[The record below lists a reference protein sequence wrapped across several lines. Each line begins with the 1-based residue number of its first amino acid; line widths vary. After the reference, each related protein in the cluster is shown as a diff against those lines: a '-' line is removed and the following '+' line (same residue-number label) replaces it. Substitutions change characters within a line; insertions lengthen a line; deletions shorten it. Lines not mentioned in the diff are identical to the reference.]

1 MTTVA
6 SSQDVPGGPWSPLVS
21 VIVPTHLPDPP
32 YLGETLASVVGQEWA
47 RWEVIVVDDGS
58 AAPTEALE
66 ELTSADPR
74 ISLVRAPKGGISRAR
89 NLGLEHARGEL
100 VAFLDSDDYWYPS
113 HLSCAVGALA
123 QHEEAVATYSAIA
136 VVVGTSKEPF
146 EVDYQTGPTNRH
158 TALSGGN
165 RPFIPSLVARRQVVE
180 AVGGFDP
187 QFDRAQD
194 QDLIFKVLEQGP
206 CLYIRTV
213 TAAYRHHDQNVSLD
227 IMRSSRPVT
236 GSWPPTGPSTG
247 GGGHRDR
254 GHHRRRPAPGPSL
267 RRRRGRLQ
275 SIGGDEVRRLQKS
288 GRPVLLVPTVLPVPG
303 RPHGRPAD
311 REKAPEPATAEH
323 GAGTLTNGQHDRLSA
338 AHRAGGPVHMT
349 YPDRK
354 DVISPWPLT

>member
-227 IMRSSRPVT
+227 IMRSSRA
-236 GSWPPTGPSTG
+236 
-247 GGGHRDR
+247 RDR
-254 GHHRRRPAPGPSL
+254 
-267 RRRRGRLQ
+267 
-275 SIGGDEVRRLQKS
+275 
-288 GRPVLLVPTVLPVPG
+288 VL
-303 RPHGRPAD
+303 
-311 REKAPEPATAEH
+311 
-323 GAGTLTNGQHDRLSA
+323 A
-338 AHRAGGPVHMT
+338 AHRARALAAGDTETVATIAVGLRRAHRYDAGVAVSKALAAT
-349 YPDRK
+349 RSGDFKKAADLFFWSLRC
-354 DVISPWPLT
+354 SPSQAVRTAAQRTGKKLLSRQRPSTAPAL

>member
-146 EVDYQTGPTNRH
+146 EFDYQTGPTNRH

-227 IMRSSRPVT
+227 IMRSSRA
-236 GSWPPTGPSTG
+236 
-247 GGGHRDR
+247 RDR
-254 GHHRRRPAPGPSL
+254 VLAAHRRRALAAADTETVATIAVGLRRALATTPAWPSPKHW
-267 RRRRGRLQ
+267 RRRGQATSKKRPTC
-275 SIGGDEVRRLQKS
+275 SFGPYGAPRPRPSARPPSGPGKS
-288 GRPVLLVPTVLPVPG
+288 
-303 RPHGRPAD
+303 
-311 REKAPEPATAEH
+311 
-323 GAGTLTNGQHDRLSA
+323 S
-338 AHRAGGPVHMT
+338 
-349 YPDRK
+349 
-354 DVISPWPLT
+354 